1 MIQPKRIPIT
11 VIMIGILFMNGNG
24 DVGSETDSP
33 RLLFEEAQKEI
44 YRLSFDKA
52 YGFLSKINERYPD
65 SSYGEKAII
74 LKNIISLGQTFSNL
88 RLCSAYDR
96 GRSLYKK
103 EEEKTADS
111 LSPLTLLDSYRLEYL
126 RRTKKWANR
135 LDSDIKESLKIS
147 QEIELSLKYPGSE
160 ELPYFIKV
168 GIDTIETIKKG
179 IPPTPS
185 QAQNIEE
192 SQGYAGVLSVIY
204 LCIQEEFELPEK
216 TILIKGK
223 VIPKLL
229 IYYSTLWINKVFIL
243 LRVKKYTKANGLE
256 VLQGRP
262 LAI

>member
-1 MIQPKRIPIT
+1 MIQLRKIPII
-11 VIMIGILFMNGNG
+11 VIMMGILFMNGNG

-33 RLLFEEAQKEI
+33 RLLFEEAQEEI
-44 YRLSFDKA
+44 YRLNFDKA
-52 YGFLSKINERYPD
+52 YGFLSKITERYPD
-65 SSYGEKAII
+65 SSYSEKAII
-74 LKNIISLGQTFSNL
+74 LKNIISLGQTFSNI
-88 RLCSAYDR
+88 RLCSAYNR

-103 EEEKTADS
+103 GEKAADS
-111 LSPLTLLDSYRLEYL
+111 LSPLTLLESHGFEYL
-126 RRTKKWANR
+126 RRTKKWAKR

-192 SQGYAGVLSVIY
+192 SEGYAGVLSVIY
-204 LCIQEEFELPEK
+204 LCIQKEFELPEK

-229 IYYSTLWINKVFIL
+229 IYYSNLWINKVFIL
-243 LRVKKYTKANGLE
+243 LRVKKHTETNGLE
-256 VLQGRP
+256 VFQGIP
-262 LAI
+262 LTI